1 MKHIYILLEYYI
13 CHFNSVN
20 NVERE
25 IHGNKF
31 LKLLIVIFFWWED
44 RLVGGFC
51 LLHCALM
58 SFSKSSAQQVKNVFN
73 KFSGVQ
79 KLFIFQYLWFIHSSF
94 FKLKVHLKSIVKLFL
109 KHKTQVLCHETGVL
123 QSCSVVNGF
132 TSWVISFYTT
142 LQEMRELNKIKT

>member
-1 MKHIYILLEYYI
+1 MKHIYTLLEYYI

-31 LKLLIVIFFWWED
+31 LKLLTVIFFRWED
-44 RLVGGFC
+44 RLVGGFF

-58 SFSKSSAQQVKNVFN
+58 NFSKSSAQQVKNVFN

-79 KLFIFQYLWFIHSSF
+79 KQYLYSNILVYPLQF
-94 FKLKVHLKSIVKLFL
+94 F
-109 KHKTQVLCHETGVL
+109 
-123 QSCSVVNGF
+123 
-132 TSWVISFYTT
+132 
-142 LQEMRELNKIKT
+142 